1 MMKIFYNNTIILL
14 LSFIAT
20 AQVAHA
26 QEQPEVSTAAGISH
40 NHTLHCHP
48 TYGFCGMSPTL
59 LSGKESCFPHS
70 RLLITSTEDCRMADR
85 DRHTGVKY
93 DLRQHRTQQQT
104 SYAAQQATV
113 CNPYGYPAKM
123 YPNKTI

>member
-1 MMKIFYNNTIILL
+1 MKIFYNNTIILL

-26 QEQPEVSTAAGISH
+26 QERPEVSTAAGTSH
-40 NHTLHCHP
+40 NHTRHCHQI
-48 TYGFCGMSPTL
+48 YGFCGMSPTL

-70 RLLITSTEDCRMADR
+70 RLLITSTEDCRMSDT

-93 DLRQHRTQQQT
+93 DLRQHRTQQQM

>member
-1 MMKIFYNNTIILL
+1 MKIFYNNTIILL

-26 QEQPEVSTAAGISH
+26 QERPEVSTAAGTSH
-40 NHTLHCHP
+40 NHTLHCHQ

-59 LSGKESCFPHS
+59 LSGKEFCFPHS
-70 RLLITSTEDCRMADR
+70 RLLITSTEDCRMSDT
-85 DRHTGVKY
+85 DRHTSVKD
-93 DLRQHRTQQQT
+93 DLRQHRTQQQM
-104 SYAAQQATV
+104 SYVAQQATA

>member
-1 MMKIFYNNTIILL
+1 MKIFYNNTIILL

-26 QEQPEVSTAAGISH
+26 QERPEVSTAAGTSH
-40 NHTLHCHP
+40 NHTQHCHP

-70 RLLITSTEDCRMADR
+70 RLLITSTEDCRIADR

-93 DLRQHRTQQQT
+93 DLRQHRTQQQM
-104 SYAAQQATV
+104 SYVAQQATV

>member
-1 MMKIFYNNTIILL
+1 MKIFYNNTIILL

-40 NHTLHCHP
+40 NHTQHCHP

-70 RLLITSTEDCRMADR
+70 RLLITSTEDCRIADR

-93 DLRQHRTQQQT
+93 DLRQHRTQQQM
-104 SYAAQQATV
+104 SYVAQQATV

>member
-1 MMKIFYNNTIILL
+1 MKIFYNNTIILL

-59 LSGKESCFPHS
+59 LSGKESCFPHL
-70 RLLITSTEDCRMADR
+70 RLLITSTEDCRIADR

>member
-1 MMKIFYNNTIILL
+1 MKIFYNNTIILL

-26 QEQPEVSTAAGISH
+26 QEQPEVSTAAGTSH
-40 NHTLHCHP
+40 NHTRHCHQ

-70 RLLITSTEDCRMADR
+70 RLLITSTEDCRIADR

-93 DLRQHRTQQQT
+93 DLRQHRTQQQM

>member
-1 MMKIFYNNTIILL
+1 MKIFYNNTIILL

-20 AQVAHA
+20 AQVVHA

-70 RLLITSTEDCRMADR
+70 RLLITSIEDCRIADTE
-85 DRHTGVKY
+85 RHTGVKY
-93 DLRQHRTQQQT
+93 DLRQHRTQQQM

-113 CNPYGYPAKM
+113 CNPYGDPAKM

>member
-1 MMKIFYNNTIILL
+1 MKIFYNNTIILL

-20 AQVAHA
+20 TQVARA
-26 QEQPEVSTAAGISH
+26 QEQPEVSTAAGTSH

-48 TYGFCGMSPTL
+48 TYGSYGMSPTL

-70 RLLITSTEDCRMADR
+70 KLLITSTEDCRIADR

-93 DLRQHRTQQQT
+93 DLRQHRTQQQM
-104 SYAAQQATV
+104 SYVAQQATV